1 MGASRKRLFSGREE
15 EETWEGVQRDS
26 GSSKQSSPGSM
37 PCSAKLEDLVS

>member
-26 GSSKQSSPGSM
+26 GSSKQNSPGSVL
-37 PCSAKLEDLVS
+37 CSAKLEDWVF